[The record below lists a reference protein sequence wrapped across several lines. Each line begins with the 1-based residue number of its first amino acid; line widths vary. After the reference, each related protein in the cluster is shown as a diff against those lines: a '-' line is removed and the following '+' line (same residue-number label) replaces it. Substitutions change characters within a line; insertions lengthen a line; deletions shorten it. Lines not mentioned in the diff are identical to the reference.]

1 MRTVS
6 THRVGVGLKLLS
18 DGLDHGRANPNSAS
32 VPQDWLSRKS
42 DKLRNG
48 MLTIREQSNIDCA
61 VGDTLDVCQVQKT
74 CSKLSAQLDSR
85 RAAGR
90 KLGLGCE

>member
-1 MRTVS
+1 MCTVP

-18 DGLDHGRANPNSAS
+18 DGLDHGRVNPNSAS
-32 VPQDWLSRKS
+32 VPQDCLSRKS
-42 DKLRNG
+42 DKIRNG
-48 MLTIREQSNIDCA
+48 MLTINIDCA
-61 VGDTLDVCQVQKT
+61 VGDTLDACQVQKA

-90 KLGLGCE
+90 QLGLGCE